1 MDIEEIIEKYEKSV
15 LINID
20 KENVIKIIEFLK
32 CQNCDFLEDI
42 IENYLDLFTF
52 DFNDFVFKFNKL
64 NKKYNEKFL
73 EEASFD
79 MNKFEEFYD

>member
-1 MDIEEIIEKYEKSV
+1 MDIDKIIEKYEKSV
-15 LINID
+15 LVNIN

-32 CQNCDFLEDI
+32 YQNCVFLEDI